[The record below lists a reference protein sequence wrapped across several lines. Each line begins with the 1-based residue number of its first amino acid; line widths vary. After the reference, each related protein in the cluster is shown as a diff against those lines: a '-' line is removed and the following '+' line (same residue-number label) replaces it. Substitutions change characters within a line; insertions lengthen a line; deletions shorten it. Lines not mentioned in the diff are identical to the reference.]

1 MSLTKVQSKAI
12 VIGAGVAGLSL
23 AVRLALQGYVV
34 EVHESNEYPGG
45 KLSKFEKNGYH
56 FDAGPSLFTQPQNIE
71 ELFQIANEPIS
82 EYFTYEK
89 VDIACNYFFENKI
102 KINAHT
108 DKHKFAEE
116 LQEKLGED
124 ASNIHRYL
132 TDSEKLYEDVGKIFL
147 NHSLHKSST
156 WLHRRVLKALRTV
169 RWSDIA
175 GTLHQHNQNS
185 FKAPETVQIFNR
197 FATYNGSN
205 PYKAPGML
213 SLIPHLEQ
221 NEGTFYPHGGMISIT
236 NALYKLALKKGVQFH
251 FASKVEKIEHANG
264 VVKGISAAGRFI
276 EAGVVVSNADA
287 YFTYKHL
294 LSMPEKAKKLL
305 KQERSSS
312 AMIFYWGIGKSFNE
326 LGLHNIL
333 FSKKYEE
340 EFDCLFNKKIMTTD
354 PTVYINITGKID
366 KDHAPQGKENW
377 FVMVNAPANY
387 GQDWDSFVNKTREAT
402 IKKINRILNTDI
414 DSLIEAEEILNPV
427 SIEKKTGSY
436 MGSLYG
442 TSSNSKLAAFLRHAN
457 FSSSIKGLYFCG
469 GTVHPGGGIP
479 LCMKSAYITAELIK
493 NDNHIN

>member
-1 MSLTKVQSKAI
+1 MSLTKEQPKAI
-12 VIGAGVAGLSL
+12 VIGAGVAGLSV
-23 AVRLALQGYVV
+23 AVRLAVQGYAV
-34 EVHESNEYPGG
+34 EVYESNDYPGG
-45 KLSKFEKNGYH
+45 KLSKFEKNGFH

-71 ELFQIANEPIS
+71 ELFQFAGEKIE

-89 VDIACNYFFENKI
+89 VAIACNYFFENKKNI
-102 KINAHT
+102 TAHT
-108 DKHKFAEE
+108 DKDKFASE

-124 ASNIHRYL
+124 PAAVHRYL
-132 TDSEKLYEDVGKIFL
+132 SESEKLYEDVGKIFL
-147 NHSLHKSST
+147 NHSLHKAST
-156 WLHRRVLKALRTV
+156 WLHRRVLKAMRTV
-169 RWSDIA
+169 SWSDLT
-175 GTLHQHNQNS
+175 GTLHQHNKNS

-236 NALYKLALKKGVQFH
+236 DSLYKLALKKGVVFH
-251 FASKVEKIEHANG
+251 FGSRVEKIEHDNRA
-264 VVKGISAAGRFI
+264 VKGIKAGGRII

-305 KQERSSS
+305 NQERSSS

-333 FSKKYEE
+333 FSKNYEE
-340 EFDCLFNKKIMTTD
+340 EFDCLFNKKTMTTD

-366 KDHAPQGKENW
+366 KVHAPAGKENW

-387 GQDWDSFVNKTREAT
+387 GQEWNSFVRTTREAT
-402 IKKINRILNTDI
+402 IQKINRILDTNI
-414 DSLIEAEEILNPV
+414 DGLIEAEEILDPV
-427 SIEKKTGSY
+427 SIEKKTGSF

-442 TSSNSKLAAFLRHAN
+442 TSSNSRLAAFLRHAN

-479 LCMKSAYITAELIK
+479 LCMKSAQITAELIK
-493 NDNHIN
+493 GDYHIV